1 MSEQTGS
8 KKHHRHNHR
17 HAHKHSHK
25 HSRKHVRKLD
35 LREMLSRYFLGLSI
49 LVGALVVGLGSMI
62 GWGLYQAHL
71 YQGVYAPEL
80 EKELGFT
87 TGSPWVK
94 AGDEKVEV
102 FVIQPVAG
110 GYMGKI
116 GFQDGDIITSHSITE
131 FYKMLYTQ
139 RGELVSVDLVD
150 GGDGRPIEERKARTL
165 RFHIP
170 VKP

>member
-1 MSEQTGS
+1 MTKQTGT
-8 KKHHRHNHR
+8 KRHHK
-17 HAHKHSHK
+17 HAHKHTHK
-25 HSRKHVRKLD
+25 YSRKTD
-35 LREMLSRYFLGLSI
+35 WREILSRYILGI
-49 LVGALVVGLGSMI
+49 GIVVGALVLGLGTMI

-71 YQGVYAPEL
+71 YQGVHAPEI
-80 EKELGFT
+80 EKDLGFT

-94 AGDEKVEV
+94 AGDENVEV
-102 FVIQPVAG
+102 FVIQPLAG

-150 GGDGRPIEERKARTL
+150 GGDGRLIEERKIRTL

-170 VKP
+170 TKG

>member
-1 MSEQTGS
+1 MTKQTGT
-8 KKHHRHNHR
+8 KRHHK
-17 HAHKHSHK
+17 HAHKHTHK
-25 HSRKHVRKLD
+25 YSCKTD
-35 LREMLSRYFLGLSI
+35 WREMLSRYILGIGIVLGALALGL
-49 LVGALVVGLGSMI
+49 GAFV

-71 YQGVYAPEL
+71 YQGVYAPEI
-80 EKELGFT
+80 EKDLGFT

-94 AGDEKVEV
+94 AGGENVEV

-150 GGDGRPIEERKARTL
+150 GGDGRPIEERKIRTL

-170 VKP
+170 V

>member
-1 MSEQTGS
+1 MTKQTGT
-8 KKHHRHNHR
+8 KRHHK
-17 HAHKHSHK
+17 HAHKHTHK
-25 HSRKHVRKLD
+25 YSRKTD
-35 LREMLSRYFLGLSI
+35 WREILSRYILGI
-49 LVGALVVGLGSMI
+49 GIVVGALVLGLGTMI

-80 EKELGFT
+80 EKDLGFT

-94 AGDEKVEV
+94 AGGENVEV

-150 GGDGRPIEERKARTL
+150 GGDGRLIEERKIRTL

-170 VKP
+170 TKG

>member
-1 MSEQTGS
+1 MTKQTGT
-8 KKHHRHNHR
+8 KRHHR
-17 HAHKHSHK
+17 HAHKHTHK
-25 HSRKHVRKLD
+25 HRRNTD
-35 LREMLSRYFLGLSI
+35 WREILSRYFFALSI
-49 LVGALVVGLGSMI
+49 LVGVLVLGLGTMI

-71 YQGVYAPEL
+71 YQGVYAPEI
-80 EKELGFT
+80 EKDLGFT

-94 AGDEKVEV
+94 AGGENVEV

-150 GGDGRPIEERKARTL
+150 GGGGRPIEDRKVRTL

-170 VKP
+170 TKG

>member
-1 MSEQTGS
+1 MTKRTGT
-8 KKHHRHNHR
+8 KRHHK
-17 HAHKHSHK
+17 HAHKHAHK
-25 HSRKHVRKLD
+25 YSRKTD
-35 LREMLSRYFLGLSI
+35 WREVLSRYFFGLSI
-49 LVGALVVGLGSMI
+49 LVGALVLGLGTMI

-80 EKELGFT
+80 EKDLGFT
-87 TGSPWVK
+87 TGSPRVK
-94 AGDEKVEV
+94 AGGENVEV

-150 GGDGRPIEERKARTL
+150 GGDGRPIEERKLRTL

-170 VKP
+170 TKP

>member
-1 MSEQTGS
+1 MTKQTGT
-8 KKHHRHNHR
+8 KRHHR
-17 HAHKHSHK
+17 HAHKHTHK
-25 HSRKHVRKLD
+25 HRRNTD
-35 LREMLSRYFLGLSI
+35 WREILSRYFFALSI
-49 LVGALVVGLGSMI
+49 LVGALVLGLGTMI

-71 YQGVYAPEL
+71 YQGVYAPEI
-80 EKELGFT
+80 EKDLGFT

-94 AGDEKVEV
+94 AGGENVEV

-150 GGDGRPIEERKARTL
+150 GGDGRPIEERKIRTL

-170 VKP
+170 TKG